1 MPRKGDKT
9 PRVPLGDP
17 SDPQGFAALGEAY
30 FTSMEVTNY
39 SEATIRNRYVY
50 LRYFVAW
57 CEDREITRPSEVT
70 RAVLER
76 YQRYL
81 YHYRKDNGD
90 PLSFRSQSLR
100 LSSLKVFFSHLAKH
114 HMILYNPASEI
125 ELPKQEKRLPR
136 NVMTRQEAEKV
147 LNVPDTGEPI
157 GIRDRAML
165 EVVYCTGMR
174 RMELSGLKLYDIDAE
189 RGTIMIRKGKGRKDR
204 MVPISER
211 ALAWIEKYVAQ
222 VRPELVLDPDDGTL
236 FLTADG
242 LGFGLTRITQL
253 VRNYVAAARIGK
265 MGSCHMFR
273 HTMATLMLE
282 NGADV
287 RVIQQ
292 LLGHAKLETTQI
304 YTQVSIRMLKRVHD
318 QTHPAAKLK
327 RNQDKTKEE
336 PTP

>member
-1 MPRKGDKT
+1 MPRKGDIKQ
-9 PRVPLGDP
+9 REPLGDLC
-17 SDPQGFAALGEAY
+17 DPQGFAAMAEAF
-30 FTSMEVTNY
+30 FTSMQVTNY
-39 SEATIRNRYVY
+39 SPATIRNRYVY
-50 LRYFVAW
+50 LRYFIAW
-57 CEDREITRPSEVT
+57 CDERGISRPSEVT

-81 YHYRKDNGD
+81 YHYRKQNGD

-100 LSSLKVFFSHLAKH
+100 LSSLKAFFSYLSKH
-114 HMILYNPASEI
+114 HLILYNPSSEI

-136 NVMTRQEAEKV
+136 HVMTQAEAETV
-147 LNVPDTGEPI
+147 LNTADTGEPL
-157 GIRDRAML
+157 GIRDRAMMEL
-165 EVVYCTGMR
+165 IYCTGMR

-189 RGTIMIRKGKGRKDR
+189 RGTIMIRLGKGRKDR
-204 MVPISER
+204 MVPVSER

-222 VRPELVLDPDDGTL
+222 VRPELVIDPDDGTL
-236 FLTADG
+236 FLTS
-242 LGFGLTRITQL
+242 LGEAFGLTRITQL
-253 VRNYVAAARIGK
+253 VRNYVIAAKIGK
-265 MGSCHMFR
+265 TGSCHLFR

-318 QTHPAAKLK
+318 RTHPAAHLK
-327 RNQDKTKEE
+327 RRHNRKKKD
-336 PTP
+336 

>member
-1 MPRKGDKT
+1 MPRKGDIKQ
-9 PRVPLGDP
+9 RAPLGDL
-17 SDPQGFAALGEAY
+17 SDPQGFAAMAEAF
-30 FTSMEVTNY
+30 FTSMQVTNY
-39 SEATIRNRYVY
+39 SPATIRNRYVY

-57 CEDREITRPSEVT
+57 CDERGISRPSEVT

-81 YHYRKDNGD
+81 YHYRKQNGD
-90 PLSFRSQSLR
+90 PLSFRSQCLR
-100 LSSLKVFFSHLAKH
+100 LSSLKAFFSYLAKH
-114 HMILYNPASEI
+114 HLILYNPASEI

-136 NVMTRQEAEKV
+136 HVMTQAEAETV
-147 LNVPDTGEPI
+147 LNTADTGEPL
-157 GIRDRAML
+157 GIRDRAMMEL
-165 EVVYCTGMR
+165 IYCTGMR

-189 RGTIMIRKGKGRKDR
+189 RGTIMIRLGKGRKDR
-204 MVPISER
+204 MVPVSER

-222 VRPELVLDPDDGTL
+222 VRPELVIDPDDGTL
-236 FLTADG
+236 FLTS
-242 LGFGLTRITQL
+242 LGEAFGLTRITQL
-253 VRNYVAAARIGK
+253 VRNYVIAAKIGK
-265 MGSCHMFR
+265 TGSCHLFR

-318 QTHPAAKLK
+318 RTHPAAHLK
-327 RNQDKTKEE
+327 RGCNRKKED
-336 PTP
+336 

>member
-1 MPRKGDKT
+1 MPKKGDIKQ
-9 PRVPLGDP
+9 RAPLGDL
-17 SDPQGFAALGEAY
+17 SDPQGFAAMSEEF
-30 FTSMEVTNY
+30 FTSMKVTNY
-39 SEATIRNRYVY
+39 AESTIRNRYVY

-57 CEDREITRPSEVT
+57 CEKRQITRPAEVT

-90 PLSFRSQSLR
+90 PLSFRSQGLR
-100 LSSLKVFFSHLAKH
+100 LSSLKAFFSYLAKR
-114 HMILYNPASEI
+114 HMILYNPSSEI

-136 NVMTRQEAEKV
+136 NVMTRKEAETV
-147 LNVPDTGEPI
+147 LNVPDIGEPL

-204 MVPISER
+204 MVPLSER
-211 ALAWIEKYVAQ
+211 ALAWIERYVAQ
-222 VRPELVLDPDDGTL
+222 VRPELVIDPDDGTL
-236 FLTADG
+236 FLTSIG
-242 LGFGLTRITQL
+242 QGFGLTRITQL

-265 MGSCHMFR
+265 QGSCHMFR
-273 HTMATLMLE
+273 HTIATLMLE

-327 RNQDKTKEE
+327 RNKAKEE
-336 PTP
+336 LTP

>member
-1 MPRKGDKT
+1 MPRKGDIKQ
-9 PRVPLGDP
+9 REPLGDLA
-17 SDPQGFAALGEAY
+17 DPQGFAAMAEAF
-30 FTSMEVTNY
+30 FTSMRVTNY
-39 SEATIRNRYVY
+39 SPATIRNRYVY
-50 LRYFVAW
+50 LRYFIAW
-57 CEDREITRPSEVT
+57 CDERGISRPCQVT

-81 YHYRKDNGD
+81 YHYRKQNGD

-100 LSSLKVFFSHLAKH
+100 LSSLKAFFSYLAKH
-114 HMILYNPASEI
+114 HLILYNPASEI

-136 NVMTRQEAEKV
+136 HVMTQAEAETV
-147 LNVPDTGEPI
+147 LNTADTGEPL
-157 GIRDRAML
+157 GIRDRAMMEL
-165 EVVYCTGMR
+165 IYCTGMR

-189 RGTIMIRKGKGRKDR
+189 RGTIMIRLGKGRKDR
-204 MVPISER
+204 MVPVSER

-222 VRPELVLDPDDGTL
+222 VRPQLVIDPDDGTL
-236 FLTADG
+236 FLTS
-242 LGFGLTRITQL
+242 LGEAFGLTRITQL
-253 VRNYVAAARIGK
+253 VRNYVIAAKIGK
-265 MGSCHMFR
+265 TGSCHLFR

-318 QTHPAAKLK
+318 RTHPAAHLK
-327 RNQDKTKEE
+327 RRHNRKKED
-336 PTP
+336 